1 MIYTHTIGRIG
12 KDCKTI
18 TGAHGTFIAVDMA
31 VDDYSKGQNI
41 TTWVRVRSSRENHI
55 RLAEYLTKGRLILVE
70 GTISTSQWTD
80 RQGESHTQISINA
93 DSIAFVNAGKKEEQE
108 TDPKKAAKKGA
119 KAKNTPSHRRMLQS
133 QTRKTYHSDKP
144 LIPSV
149 MEYHIVYAKFD
160 GCKSFKAFDVNEGRQ
175 VGNLIYASLVE
186 NTEDTSTKLQKLADL
201 NKECHLTLQLRRNG
215 KVKFQTT

>member
-93 DSIAFVNAGKKEEQE
+93 DSIAFVNAGKKE
-108 TDPKKAAKKGA
+108 DA
-119 KAKNTPSHRRMLQS
+119 
-133 QTRKTYHSDKP
+133 
-144 LIPSV
+144 
-149 MEYHIVYAKFD
+149 
-160 GCKSFKAFDVNEGRQ
+160 
-175 VGNLIYASLVE
+175 
-186 NTEDTSTKLQKLADL
+186 QKLLNQYSADFAGA
-201 NKECHLTLQLRRNG
+201 TR
-215 KVKFQTT
+215 QTWQEMEHKLWETFWTGF

>member
-93 DSIAFVNAGKKEEQE
+93 DSIAFVNAGKKDEQD

-119 KAKNTPSHRRMLQS
+119 KAKNTPQPPQDAPDLTRRERFALS
-133 QTRKTYHSDKP
+133 GI
-144 LIPSV
+144 LI
-149 MEYHIVYAKFD
+149 I
-160 GCKSFKAFDVNEGRQ
+160 
-175 VGNLIYASLVE
+175 ASLNPAFSCYRDEFEFV
-186 NTEDTSTKLQKLADL
+186 D
-201 NKECHLTLQLRRNG
+201 
-215 KVKFQTT
+215 